1 MEKEQIISIIYEWQN
16 SILQIGGVA
25 RKYEN
30 ELLSVI
36 GSKPI
41 KIVTGFRR
49 SGKSFLL
56 QRLLK
61 SLVNDKK
68 VKLENVLY
76 LNFEDFRL
84 TTINSSEKL
93 AHIYSTFTELIAS
106 GGDVIVAL
114 DEIQNVNNWDKFV
127 RTLYEKKST
136 SKNNIE
142 IILTGSN
149 SELLSSEI
157 GTNLSG
163 RFIEFFILPFSFSE
177 YLYYLNIEE
186 INSEQ
191 KYYRNNEKIK
201 KLFYAY
207 IKYGGLPEHFSIT
220 NEKAKYSYL
229 EGVLN
234 KVILDDVIKRF
245 NVKNAE
251 LVEKVLQYQM
261 SCIGNIVSY
270 SRIKNY
276 ISELGYDIKQDTI
289 VNYVRYFLKSFALYE
304 VGKFDWKAKR
314 VFSGSKKYYSIDTG
328 IANLYKGLTNNLSK
342 LLENIVFLHL
352 RRNNEGKNIHYFGNT
367 KEIDFIVESKKGVFT
382 KYQVCQKLIN
392 DNEQREL
399 SAFLDLDKYLIK
411 GKNFI
416 LTLDDEEKE
425 INFKGI
431 KIQKKNIVKFILG
444 V

>member
-1 MEKEQIISIIYEWQN
+1 MEKEQIVSVIYEWQN
-16 SILQIGGVA
+16 SILQIKGIA
-25 RKYEN
+25 REYEN
-30 ELLSVI
+30 DLLSVI

-56 QRLLK
+56 QRVIK
-61 SLVNDKK
+61 NLVDSKK

-84 TTINSSEKL
+84 TGINSSEKL
-93 AHIYSTFTELIAS
+93 AYVYSTFTELVSSEGNI
-106 GGDVIVAL
+106 IIAL
-114 DEIQNVNNWDKFV
+114 DEVQNVNNWDRFV

-136 SKNNIE
+136 NKNNIE

-149 SELLSSEI
+149 SELLSSEL

-163 RFIEFFILPFSFSE
+163 RFIELFILPFSFKE
-177 YLYYLNIEE
+177 YLAYLDIGVD
-186 INSEQ
+186 SKQ
-191 KYYRNNEKIK
+191 QYYRNHGKLK
-201 KLFYAY
+201 KLFYDY
-207 IKYGGLPEHFSIT
+207 VKYGGLPEHFSIT

-245 NVKNAE
+245 SIKNTE

-261 SCIGNIVSY
+261 SCVGNVISY

-276 ISELGYDIKQDTI
+276 ISDLGYDVKQDTI

-342 LLENIVFLHL
+342 LLENVIFLHL
-352 RRNNEGKNIHYFGNT
+352 RRSNERKDIHYFGNT
-367 KEIDFIVESKKGVFT
+367 KEIDFIVESERGVFT
-382 KYQVCQKLIN
+382 KYQVCQKLT
-392 DNEQREL
+392 NENKQREL
-399 SAFLDLDKYLIK
+399 SAFLDLDKYLMK
-411 GKNFI
+411 GKNFL
-416 LTLDDEEKE
+416 LTLDDEEKD
-425 INFKGI
+425 INYKGL
-431 KIQKKNIVKFILG
+431 KIQKKNIIKFILG